1 MARKSPLSDK
11 QWSEI
16 EKRYFAG
23 EKARRLADEFGI
35 TEAAIRKRF
44 GTQAKKIK
52 EVANQVIAAEEAF
65 KSLPYSSQVS
75 AQNLI
80 DDLRAI
86 STHLAG
92 AAKYGAI
99 TAHRLNGI
107 ANMQLDKIDDSEL
120 SDPDSASVHVVKT
133 VAALTDVANRAAQT
147 GLNLLNA
154 NKDQIAKANEE
165 SIASKSS
172 SMDDKTKAAKLAG
185 IIAMAKKRA
194 EEANA

>member
-1 MARKSPLSDK
+1 VARKSPLTDK
-11 QWSEI
+11 QWGEI
-16 EKRYFAG
+16 ERRYFAG

-80 DDLRAI
+80 DDLRSI

-92 AAKYGAI
+92 AAKYGSI
-99 TAHRLNGI
+99 TAHRLAGI

-120 SDPDSASVHVVKT
+120 HNPDSESVQVVK
-133 VAALTDVANRAAQT
+133 VISALTDIANKSAQT
-147 GLNLLNA
+147 GLNLLNV
-154 NKDQIAKANEE
+154 NKETVQKYEQSSAVTHEIALEQ
-165 SIASKSS
+165 
-172 SMDDKTKAAKLAG
+172 L
-185 IIAMAKKRA
+185 R
-194 EEANA
+194 